1 MELSI
6 MNVGL
11 AAGGAALAAA
21 PVILH
26 LFMRQ
31 TPKHVIFPA
40 LRLIRERQKQSK
52 KRMRIKNWLL
62 LLARMAVIAIMALA
76 LGRPSLYSQVP
87 LGSES
92 QPTAMGL
99 VFDTSLSMGYIEKDK
114 TRLDEAKERAIE
126 LLSKLPDSSQIFVV
140 DSADPPIPRGVAPAA
155 ARERIESLKIRPV
168 NRPLNAAMGQVYS
181 AVAECDRPLR
191 VVYVL
196 TDLCRTS
203 WLPDR
208 SAEGLEQVEKL
219 NKKKGSRIVTF
230 ILGVAAKE
238 IVNVAMETAEPS
250 SSVATQGEPIEIRGR
265 IRSQG
270 TKPTTRVVEFTVDG
284 KKKDEKTVEI
294 PPNAEV
300 EVSFS
305 ALPRMDESN
314 LHQGKIK
321 LSGAPDAY
329 PADDERFFTFR
340 VRPPLKV
347 LLVYD
352 EEYEVWHVAAA
363 LDPNPSTAV
372 MRPIQVEKVTAKE
385 LGARHA
391 GDLQNFAA
399 VFLLNVKRLEE
410 TDWTA
415 LTRYVHGGGGLV
427 VAPGHLSQAENYNQP
442 TALQLLPGQLESPPH
457 AANPPTNMGTPTNL
471 THPLFERYGKDLA
484 TVLSQVPVYKY
495 WPIKVAENAGLVLLR
510 YGDGAPALLERTFK
524 GPKVGKVLLWT
535 LPLSRRPDHGGA
547 IARSAAVFSEFPLT
561 DPYGWS
567 FLALM
572 DRTVPY
578 LSGASGEQLNFD
590 AGENV
595 LLRLDP
601 TARLTNF
608 VISGADQKPKPLPA
622 PSGEYLEVT
631 APPVMGLW
639 LVKATTADNRT
650 AALGFSV
657 NMSRDPARDESR
669 FTHLEKSDLD
679 VIFGKDGCLLAE
691 DAAAHQE
698 KEKLTRY
705 GYEVFPWLMFLIL
718 LIVTLENVLAN
729 TFYKEAPGAQKTAAA
744 A

>member
-1 MELSI
+1 MELS
-6 MNVGL
+6 MMHVGL
-11 AAGGAALAAA
+11 AAGGAALAAL

-99 VFDTSLSMGYIEKDK
+99 VFDTSLSMGYIERDK
-114 TRLDEAKERAIE
+114 TRLDEAKDRARE
-126 LLSKLPDSSQIFVV
+126 LLAKLPDSSQVFVV
-140 DSADPPIPRGVAPAA
+140 DSADPPVPVGMSPAA
-155 ARERIESLKIRPV
+155 ALKRIESLTVRAV
-168 NRPLNAAMGQVYS
+168 NRPLNSAMGQVYA
-181 AVAECDRPLR
+181 AVADCDRPLR

-203 WLPDR
+203 WLPNR
-208 SAEGLEQVEKL
+208 PAEGLEQVERLK
-219 NKKKGSRIVTF
+219 KKKGSRIVTF
-230 ILGVAAKE
+230 ILGVAPKE
-238 IVNVAMETAEPS
+238 VTNVALDTAEPS
-250 SSVATQGEPIEIRGR
+250 STVAIQGEPIEIRGR
-265 IRSQG
+265 LRSEG
-270 TKPTTRVVEFTVDG
+270 TKATTRVVEFTVDG
-284 KKKDEKTVEI
+284 KKKDEKTVQI
-294 PPNAEV
+294 PPKGVV
-300 EVSFS
+300 EVNFM
-305 ALPRMDESN
+305 ALPRGEGN

-321 LSGAPDAY
+321 LSGAPDPFAV
-329 PADDERFFTFR
+329 DDERFFSFR
-340 VRPPLKV
+340 VRPPLKA

-352 EEYEVWHVAAA
+352 DPYEAYFVAAA
-363 LDPNPSTAV
+363 LDPNPGASAL
-372 MRPIQVEKVTAKE
+372 RPVHVEKVTAKE
-385 LGARHA
+385 LGARHN
-391 GDLQNFAA
+391 GNLQDFAA

-410 TDWTA
+410 ADWLA

-427 VAPGHLSQAENYNQP
+427 VAPGHLSEPENYNS
-442 TALQLLPGQLESPPH
+442 ASQLLPGQLAAAPH
-457 AANPPTNMGTPTNL
+457 IASPPTNMSRVTNL
-471 THPLFERYGKDLA
+471 THPLFERYGQDLA
-484 TVLSQVPVYKY
+484 TVLARPPVYKY
-495 WPIKVAENAGLVLLR
+495 WPIRGEAGAGLVLVR
-510 YGDGAPALLERTFK
+510 FDDGAPALLERTFK

-535 LPLSRRPDHGGA
+535 LPLSRRADQGGA
-547 IARSAAVFSEFPLT
+547 MGRSPAAFSEFPLY

-578 LSGASGEQLNFD
+578 LSCGTSEQLNFD

-601 TARLTNF
+601 TARLSKF
-608 VISGADQKPKPLPA
+608 VISGPDQKPKPLAA
-622 PSGEYLEVT
+622 PSGEYLEVP
-631 APPVMGLW
+631 APPYLGIWTVQ
-639 LVKATTADNRT
+639 ATTADNR
-650 AALGFSV
+650 AAVLGFSV
-657 NMSRDPARDESR
+657 NMSRDPNHDESR
-669 FTHLEKSDLD
+669 FAHLEKGDFD
-679 VIFGKDGCLLAE
+679 TIFGKDGYLLAE

-705 GYEVFPWLMFLIL
+705 GYEVFPWLMFMIL
-718 LIVTLENVLAN
+718 TIVTLENILAN
-729 TFYKEAPGAQKTAAA
+729 TFYKEAPGAKKAGAAA